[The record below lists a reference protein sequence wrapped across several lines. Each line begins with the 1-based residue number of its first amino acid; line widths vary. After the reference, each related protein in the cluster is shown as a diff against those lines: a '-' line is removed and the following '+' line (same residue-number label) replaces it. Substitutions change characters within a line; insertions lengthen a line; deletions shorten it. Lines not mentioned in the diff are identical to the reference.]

1 MKHLFSMA
9 LLITLLLAAFPV
21 AASSLPAPSPLSCA
35 ALVLRVPAGGVGLPV
50 KSAPTWFSVDAP
62 GVLQVGQTVTVYAT
76 EQTGVYAEVWFQLA
90 GGWAQAY
97 SGPSTNVTQ
106 LVLIDPSCGALLP

>member
-1 MKHLFSMA
+1 MIRSLIALLTVAGHLLFSPDSA
-9 LLITLLLAAFPV
+9 Q
-21 AASSLPAPSPLSCA
+21 PASCA
-35 ALVLRVPAGGVGLPV
+35 ALVVRVPAGGVGLPV

-76 EQTGVYAEVWFQLA
+76 AQTGVYAEIWFQLA

-106 LVLIDPSCGALLP
+106 IVLIDPACGAALP

>member
-1 MKHLFSMA
+1 MCTLSIILFILA
-9 LLITLLLAAFPV
+9 LFLAPPSV
-21 AASSLPAPSPLSCA
+21 LASPFDAQAQPSCA
-35 ALVLRVPAGGVGLPV
+35 ALVVRVPAGGGGLPV
-50 KSAPTWFSVDAP
+50 KVAPTWFSVDAP

-76 EQTGVYAEVWFQLA
+76 AQTGVYAEVWFQLA

-106 LVLIDPSCGALLP
+106 IVFIDPSCGALLP